1 MKDLNLIVLDPEN
14 DRLFQLRD
22 IAVSAYSITTVEKL
36 WSALIEPG
44 LDSPFGIAYLDDRVY
59 VADNRRVL
67 KLSAKDGSKV
77 AEGKL
82 GGFYPRENNHMEIM
96 NGKLILLN
104 DYGAIAVYD
113 LVNLEPIKIIPDR
126 FM

>member
-1 MKDLNLIVLDPEN
+1 MENLNLIVQDPEN
-14 DRLFQLRD
+14 DRLFQLSD
-22 IAVSAYSITTVEKL
+22 MGVSAYTITTAEKI

-59 VADNRRVL
+59 VADSRSVK
-67 KLSAKDGSKV
+67 KLSAKDGSKM

-82 GGFYPRENNHMEIM
+82 GGFYPRENCAMEIM

-104 DYGAIAVYD
+104 SYGAIAVYD
-113 LVNLEPIKIIPDR
+113 LVSLEPIKIKPDR